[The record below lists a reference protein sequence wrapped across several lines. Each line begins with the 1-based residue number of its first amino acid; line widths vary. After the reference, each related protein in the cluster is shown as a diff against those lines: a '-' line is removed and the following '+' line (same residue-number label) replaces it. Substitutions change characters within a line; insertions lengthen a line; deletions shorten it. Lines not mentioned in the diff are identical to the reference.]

1 MKQMAESTYTEH
13 ESQKDC
19 EVFIWWYFAGRDRR
33 WLLDL
38 GSAGISTLAD
48 LKRATDADLL
58 AFKGLGPKALA
69 ELRELQ
75 RDLTSKQED
84 DSANG

>member
-1 MKQMAESTYTEH
+1 MNTTTFSEQQ
-13 ESQKDC
+13 SQQDC
-19 EVFIWWYFAGRDRR
+19 EVFLWWYFAGRDRR
-33 WLLDL
+33 WLPDL
-38 GSAGISTLAD
+38 ESAGVTTLAD

>member
-1 MKQMAESTYTEH
+1 MPEATYTEH
-13 ESQKDC
+13 QSQQDC
-19 EVFIWWYFAGRDRR
+19 EVILWWYFAGRDRR

-38 GSAGISTLAD
+38 GSAGISTLAY
-48 LKRATDADLL
+48 LKRSTDADLL